1 VSCGVTAK
9 IFFAWGQCLVLIL
22 DAWGLEVFEA
32 GPKEGVAGGAGGQG
46 RRHFGQM
53 AAALELQYLLLLLL
67 FLLRAVCGVGDQ
79 MRSQDLLHA

>member
-22 DAWGLEVFEA
+22 DAWGLEVFEG
-32 GPKEGVAGGAGGQG
+32 GPKEGVAGAAGGQG

-53 AAALELQYLLLLLL
+53 AATLLFLL
-67 FLLRAVCGVGDQ
+67 FLLRAMCGVGDQ